1 MRPPSASPAEVI
13 IRNFADSQ
21 LGCDAVQRFASACAG
36 QVFYVAVVK
45 SKYLAARGNS
55 LPIES
60 IHTYLVYPNKG
71 AAEPSAIVG
80 SQVPHEGDMFAL
92 MRNVYEKADTECN
105 IGIAFN
111 KGNDGAQANARRD
124 MLIAYASAPGV
135 DLGRVLA
142 GELATVTTRR
152 SGLGLLFLIKGTE
165 GAEHKVVI
173 SRFRANNGV
182 VVNEA
187 ADMLTVEFIDRVF
200 MKNAHSYKAVV
211 YKHQSFQGGFWSG
224 MAVDKQINSQ
234 DLDSSDYWVKDF
246 LLSDFMT
253 SPAFG
258 TRRLAVALKKAIKA
272 TDDLEVKRQITAAA
286 TLASGLGAA
295 TISVEAFCNRYGFTD
310 GAKAAVVKQLERP
323 DLANDNFQFDATEF
337 TKQLPYRTVELDNG
351 AMLTA
356 DAASFDKVFQHTPV
370 EEGADRVRFST
381 VGSVVSEK
389 LEKGR

>member
-1 MRPPSASPAEVI
+1 MI
-13 IRNFADSQ
+13 IRDFADSQ
-21 LGCDAVQRFASACAG
+21 LGCDAVQRSASACAG

-71 AAEPSAIVG
+71 VAEPSAIVG

-135 DLGRVLA
+135 DLGRMLA

-200 MKNAHSYKAVV
+200 MKKCPFL
-211 YKHQSFQGGFWSG
+211 QSCRIQTPVIS
-224 MAVDKQINSQ
+224 
-234 DLDSSDYWVKDF
+234 
-246 LLSDFMT
+246 
-253 SPAFG
+253 
-258 TRRLAVALKKAIKA
+258 RRL
-272 TDDLEVKRQITAAA
+272 LEWNGRRQ
-286 TLASGLGAA
+286 
-295 TISVEAFCNRYGFTD
+295 
-310 GAKAAVVKQLERP
+310 
-323 DLANDNFQFDATEF
+323 
-337 TKQLPYRTVELDNG
+337 
-351 AMLTA
+351 A
-356 DAASFDKVFQHTPV
+356 D
-370 EEGADRVRFST
+370 
-381 VGSVVSEK
+381 
-389 LEKGR
+389 

>member
-1 MRPPSASPAEVI
+1 M
-13 IRNFADSQ
+13 
-21 LGCDAVQRFASACAG
+21 
-36 QVFYVAVVK
+36 
-45 SKYLAARGNS
+45 
-55 LPIES
+55 PIES

-71 AAEPSAIVG
+71 AADPSVIVG
-80 SQVPHEGDMFAL
+80 SQVPHEGDMFVL

-111 KGNDGAQANARRD
+111 KGNGGAQANARRD

-142 GELATVTTRR
+142 EELATVTTRR

-234 DLDSSDYWVKDF
+234 DLESSDYWVKEF

-286 TLASGLGAA
+286 TLASGLGAE
-295 TISVEAFCNRYGFTD
+295 TLSVEAFCNRYGFTE
-310 GAKAAVVKQLERP
+310 GAKAAVVKQLERA

-356 DAASFDKVFQHTPV
+356 DAASFDKVFEHTPV
-370 EEGADRVRFST
+370 EEGADKIRFST

>member
-1 MRPPSASPAEVI
+1 MRGGH
-13 IRNFADSQ
+13 N
-21 LGCDAVQRFASACAG
+21 
-36 QVFYVAVVK
+36 
-45 SKYLAARGNS
+45 

-71 AAEPSAIVG
+71 LVDTTPIVG
-80 SQVPHEGDMFAL
+80 SEVPHEGDMFTL
-92 MRNVYEKADTECN
+92 LKGVYDKAESECN

-111 KGNDGAQANARRD
+111 KGPDGEQTNIRRD
-124 MLIAYASAPGV
+124 MLIAYASEPNI
-135 DLGRVLA
+135 DSGRVLA
-142 GELATVTTRR
+142 DNLAAVTTRR

-165 GAEHKVVI
+165 GLSHKVVI

-182 VVNEA
+182 VVNEG

-200 MKNAHSYKAVV
+200 MKNASSYKAVV
-211 YKHQSFQGGFWSG
+211 YKHEAFHGGFWSG

-234 DLDSSDYWVKDF
+234 DLESSDYWVKEF

-272 TDDLEVKRQITAAA
+272 TGDLEIKRQITAAA
-286 TLASGLGAA
+286 TLASGLGSE
-295 TISVEAFCNRYGFTD
+295 TMNLNEFCGRYGFSD
-310 GAKAAVVKQLERP
+310 AAKAAVVRQLDRA
-323 DLANDNFQFDATEF
+323 DLAGDNFKFDAGEF
-337 TKQLPYRTVELDNG
+337 SRQLPYRTVQLDNG

-356 DAASFDKVFQHTPV
+356 DAASFNNVFEYTPIGESAEKV
-370 EEGADRVRFST
+370 RYST
-381 VGSVVSEK
+381 VGTVISEK

>member
-1 MRPPSASPAEVI
+1 MCSTQAAATQV
-13 IRNFADSQ
+13 Q
-21 LGCDAVQRFASACAG
+21 LLATFTAAQFGCEAVQRYASACAG
-36 QVFYVAVVK
+36 QVLYVPVVK
-45 SKYLAARGNS
+45 SKYSAARGIS

-80 SQVPHEGDMFAL
+80 SQVPHEGDMFIL

-111 KGNDGAQANARRD
+111 KGNGGAQANARRD

-135 DLGRVLA
+135 DLGRALA
-142 GELATVTTRR
+142 EELATVTTRR

-234 DLDSSDYWVKDF
+234 DLESSDYWVKEF

-258 TRRLAVALKKAIKA
+258 TREPPRVCRRL
-272 TDDLEVKRQITAAA
+272 
-286 TLASGLGAA
+286 
-295 TISVEAFCNRYGFTD
+295 
-310 GAKAAVVKQLERP
+310 
-323 DLANDNFQFDATEF
+323 
-337 TKQLPYRTVELDNG
+337 QLPNRME
-351 AMLTA
+351 
-356 DAASFDKVFQHTPV
+356 P
-370 EEGADRVRFST
+370 
-381 VGSVVSEK
+381 
-389 LEKGR
+389 